1 MDAKLT
7 CKQGM
12 AFTGVANTGVQI
24 PMDTVL
30 EHGGSGEGATPME
43 LILMGVGG
51 CTAMDVISILQKKRL
66 AIQKFE
72 IVLHADRA
80 AEHPK
85 VFTDITIEYVITGKG
100 IDQESV
106 ERAIDLSENKYC
118 SGIAMMRKA
127 ANIKTSYRIIE
138 GD

>member
-7 CKQGM
+7 WKHNM
-12 AFTGVANTGVQI
+12 TFTGIADTKVEI

-43 LILMGVGG
+43 LILMGMGG

-66 AIQKFE
+66 AVKDFE
-72 IVLHADRA
+72 IILHAVRA
-80 AEHPK
+80 GDHPK
-85 VFTDITIEYVITGKG
+85 VFTDITLEYVITGRG
-100 IDQESV
+100 IDKESV

-118 SGIAMMRKA
+118 SGMAMLRKA
-127 ANIKTSYRIIE
+127 VNINTTYRIVE
-138 GD
+138 G

>member
-1 MDAKLT
+1 MDARLT
-7 CKQGM
+7 WKHAM
-12 AFTGVANTGVQI
+12 TFAGVADSKVEI
-24 PMDTVL
+24 PMDTTL

-43 LILMGVGG
+43 LILMGLGG

-66 AIQKFE
+66 DVQKFE

-85 VFTDITIEYVITGKG
+85 VFTDITIEYVITGRG
-100 IDQESV
+100 IDRESV

-118 SGIAMMRKA
+118 SGMAMLRKA
-127 ANIKTSYRIIE
+127 AAIKTSYRLIE
-138 GD
+138 V

>member
-7 CKQGM
+7 WKHAM
-12 AFTGVANTGVQI
+12 TFTGVADTRVEI
-24 PMDTVL
+24 PMDTTL

-43 LILMGVGG
+43 LILMGLGG

-66 AIQKFE
+66 DVRKFE

-80 AEHPK
+80 TEHPK
-85 VFTDITIEYVITGKG
+85 VFTDITLEYVVSGKG
-100 IDQESV
+100 IDKESV

-118 SGIAMMRKA
+118 SGMAMLRKA
-127 ANIKTSYRIIE
+127 VNIKTSYRIIE
-138 GD
+138 E

>member
-7 CKQGM
+7 WKH
-12 AFTGVANTGVQI
+12 ALSFTGVANTGVEI

-51 CTAMDVISILQKKRL
+51 CTAMDVMSILQKRRL
-66 AIQKFE
+66 EISNFE

-118 SGIAMMRKA
+118 SGMAMMRKA

-138 GD
+138 G

>member
-7 CKQGM
+7 WKQAL
-12 AFTGVANTGVQI
+12 AFTGVADTGVEI

-51 CTAMDVISILQKKRL
+51 CTAMDVMSILQKRRL
-66 AIQKFE
+66 AISNFE
-72 IVLHADRA
+72 LILHAERA

-118 SGIAMMRKA
+118 SGMDMMRKA

-138 GD
+138 G